1 MFALVKGV
9 YEEISKRDEYFI
21 AILGL
26 DGAGKTTYLEMV
38 KRLLDNRHRERDL
51 HKITSTVG
59 LNRVTL
65 FLFYIYLFLF
75 LDSKIALNEFILNLW
90 DLGGQADLRYI
101 WDDYIK
107 ECHATIFVVDSA
119 DSQRF
124 DESISCLEQIV
135 SNSNVQK
142 QPFLVLLNKCDNEV
156 PPLKI
161 NGYKEDSIIKDNA
174 SSSDLSKDDV
184 QQTTLQSTSGGWQ
197 SFELDNNNELGING
211 DWEQNS
217 DCCSSSF
224 SSSIPISTSMT
235 AVIKSEIDSRLGEV
249 LQGDVAIFSISK
261 PLRRVW
267 PPRLAYHLDIC
278 QHDTRDA
285 HIFDKHSLDILA

>member
-59 LNRVTL
+59 LNH
-65 FLFYIYLFLF
+65 
-75 LDSKIALNEFILNLW
+75 SKIALNEFILNLW

-249 LQGDVAIFSISK
+249 LQGDVAIFSISTK
-261 PLRRVW
+261 QNSGVKKSVNWLINALKSRNKEIELSRA
-267 PPRLAYHLDIC
+267 LEN
-278 QHDTRDA
+278 
-285 HIFDKHSLDILA
+285 